1 MALWVGSRINEQLYL
16 RKSPQNPFEP
26 YLMKSPLNSSHS
38 NVLCSKNLN
47 CIKSFGGIPPSESTL
62 TQERLS
68 GTVLTSSDQSG
79 VADSYCSTDSGH
91 VHEDGSVHICV
102 DFIRGQC
109 GRGDKC
115 PKHHCPLPYQ
125 WQYAGSDDAFVL
137 WENCEEGDNETLE
150 RAFCD
155 PNNDPNMTLKLNR

>member
-1 MALWVGSRINEQLYL
+1 M
-16 RKSPQNPFEP
+16 
-26 YLMKSPLNSSHS
+26 
-38 NVLCSKNLN
+38 
-47 CIKSFGGIPPSESTL
+47 
-62 TQERLS
+62 
-68 GTVLTSSDQSG
+68 
-79 VADSYCSTDSGH
+79 
-91 VHEDGSVHICV
+91 HEDGSVHICV

-125 WQYAGSDDAFVL
+125 WQYAESDEWVDPDVFVL

-155 PNNDPNMTLKLNR
+155 PNNDPNMTLKLNW